1 MIFKLDKEAE
11 EGKPELTKSWG
22 IHDRIDRMLAVVTGD
37 LK

>member
-11 EGKPELTKSWG
+11 GKSELTKSWG